1 MSAGETVPS
10 PTRPKEDTMTI
21 AYGIGTIFYANQASE
36 LYEVVAATTKT
47 VTVRQLDSTRELG
60 DGGSDYTPKLGQYI
74 GEEKRRKVSQADG
87 SIANWWGRA
96 YPWDGNEQYSHFDP
110 YTD

>member
-1 MSAGETVPS
+1 
-10 PTRPKEDTMTI
+10 MTI
-21 AYGIGTIFYANQASE
+21 AYEIGTIFYANKASE
-36 LYEVVAATTKT
+36 FYEVVAATPKT

-60 DGGSDYTPKLGQYI
+60 DGGSYYTPKPGQYI

-96 YPWDGNEQYSHFDP
+96 YPWDGTEQYSHFDP

>member
-1 MSAGETVPS
+1 
-10 PTRPKEDTMTI
+10 MTTT
-21 AYGIGTIFYANQASE
+21 YEVGTIFYATKAHE
-36 LYEVVAATTKT
+36 FYEVVAATPKT
-47 VTVRQLDSTRELG
+47 VTVRQLDYTQELG
-60 DGGSDYTPKLGQYI
+60 DGGSYYTPKPGQYI

-96 YPWDGNEQYSHFDP
+96 YPWDGTEQYSHFDP

>member
-1 MSAGETVPS
+1 MLAGEKVPS
-10 PTRPKEDTMTI
+10 LTRPKEDTMTI
-21 AYGIGTIFYANQASE
+21 AYEIGTIFYANKASE
-36 LYEVVAATTKT
+36 FYEVVAATPKT

-60 DGGSDYTPKLGQYI
+60 DGGSYYTPKLGQYI